1 MAGRKSKKQLYM
13 EKEPNHFMKLRY
25 REGDIQQAYPSMSI
39 DEFSETKLN
48 GLSKSI
54 IAKLESNNY
63 DPKNPPCTAST
74 LRLYHDKCGCSFDY
88 LMGETEYQSPTL
100 KEIGKDPIFSQL
112 DECFWDNLKSVLSNG
127 YGTEAIMLN
136 ILFSNPTELQNI
148 LETIFQILLR
158 MHDNTELLKG
168 KNEMKESLEYTIA
181 AHEFIL
187 NRPIDRY
194 LTETIL
200 PLLDSEFYRYKHKTI
215 PLLDKA
221 SEELMQKFLVFHSS
235 QNETETAD

>member
-1 MAGRKSKKQLYM
+1 M
-13 EKEPNHFMKLRY
+13 EKKPNHFMKLRY
-25 REGDIQQAYPSMSI
+25 RDGDNQQAYPSMSI

-63 DPKNPPCTAST
+63 DPKNPPCNAST
-74 LRLYHDKCGCSFDY
+74 LRLYHDNCGCSFDY
-88 LMGETEYQSPTL
+88 LMGDTEYQSPTL

-112 DECFWDNLKSVLSNG
+112 DEHFWDNLKSVLSNG

-158 MHDNTELLKG
+158 MHDNTEPFKG
-168 KNEMKESLEYTIA
+168 KKEMKESLEYTIA

-200 PLLDSEFYRYKHKTI
+200 PLLDSEFYKYKHKTI

-221 SEELMQKFLVFHSS
+221 SEELMQKFLVFQSS
-235 QNETETAD
+235 QNGTETAD